1 MGASRGLGLL
11 FFVSALGCD
20 PEPLQ
25 TCGEIPQDGCPSGR
39 GGTCDD
45 PYCAALYDC
54 VDGDW
59 TEVESCPDNDVGGA
73 GGAGAGSGQ
82 GGACTSEVF
91 DHSAEVEGCTPDLQE
106 PDCPSQAAEVCG
118 GGACLTGCID
128 FYMCLEAGWELV
140 GFCTEDGELEV
151 VQGTK

>member
-1 MGASRGLGLL
+1 MGIRGLALL
-11 FFVSALGCD
+11 FFGSALACD
-20 PEPLQ
+20 PPGVL
-25 TCGEIPQDGCPSGR
+25 TCGEIPTDGCPIGR

-45 PYCAALYDC
+45 PYCGALYDC
-54 VDGDW
+54 LDGDW
-59 TEVESCPDNDVGGA
+59 VEVESCPGNLLGGA
-73 GGAGAGSGQ
+73 GGDGVQTGQ
-82 GGACTSEVF
+82 GGACTNEVF
-91 DHSAEVEGCTPDLQE
+91 DHSAEAEGCTPDLQE

-128 FYMCLEAGWELV
+128 FYICLEEGWELV